1 MNTHLIVFSRFL
13 ADEEGVNSIEY
24 GLIAVVVSVG
34 IIVSL
39 QYFASTLND
48 LWNGIS
54 STVLSSL

>member
-1 MNTHLIVFSRFL
+1 MNTTLHTVSRFFS
-13 ADEEGVNSIEY
+13 DEQAASSIEY

-39 QYFASTLND
+39 QYFANTLSN
-48 LWNGIS
+48 LWLSIS